1 MVKRKKIIVNKG
13 RKDQYTYIEM
23 INTSS
28 NKLECAHILPQQYT
42 IR

>member
-1 MVKRKKIIVNKG
+1 MIKRKKIIINKG
-13 RKDQYTYIEM
+13 RKDQYIYIEI
-23 INTSS
+23 INTVS